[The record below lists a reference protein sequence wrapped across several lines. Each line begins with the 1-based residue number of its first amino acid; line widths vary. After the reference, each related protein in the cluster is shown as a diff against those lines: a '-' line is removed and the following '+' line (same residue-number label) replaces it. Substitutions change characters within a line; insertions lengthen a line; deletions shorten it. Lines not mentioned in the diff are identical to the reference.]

1 MILPVLA
8 ALGLPNVAS
17 LRDRPCLRAHPTV
30 CAAVSRAPTVQGGL
44 PMPSA
49 PVAALVALFSL
60 FPAVTPNPVSKNSTV
75 ALLAPGVDP
84 CAMDP
89 ALCAPGASQQSES
102 PEATDC
108 SSYVRRGSIMLNLQA
123 RAAALQMVHA
133 VVVFPGGS
141 ETERVLSCAPHALLT
156 AQHIAPIRRTT

>member
-1 MILPVLA
+1 MP
-8 ALGLPNVAS
+8 S
-17 LRDRPCLRAHPTV
+17 L
-30 CAAVSRAPTVQGGL
+30 
-44 PMPSA
+44 SA

-156 AQHIAPIRRTT
+156 AHHSAPIRRTT